1 MDQSS
6 SVSPADAAKLFIPK
20 TKKASVLYRFFKRL
34 WDIVLSLA
42 ALIALS
48 PLVLL
53 LSLINAIVCKGNPFY
68 ADKRVGR
75 NGKTI
80 SLFKFQSMYP
90 DAEEHPEK
98 YLTSAQLEE
107 WKSER
112 KVEND
117 PRVLPF
123 GRFLRKTSMDEIP
136 QFVNILV
143 GTLSLVGPRAITDVE
158 LARYYS
164 DEQKKILL
172 SCRPGLTGYWQV
184 KARNEASYE
193 SGKRTIME
201 MTYFEKRGFFY
212 DFYLVLAT
220 LPAMIKH
227 KGL

>member
-1 MDQSS
+1 
-6 SVSPADAAKLFIPK
+6 
-20 TKKASVLYRFFKRL
+20 
-34 WDIVLSLA
+34 
-42 ALIALS
+42 
-48 PLVLL
+48 
-53 LSLINAIVCKGNPFY
+53 
-68 ADKRVGR
+68 
-75 NGKTI
+75 
-80 SLFKFQSMYP
+80 MYP

-98 YLTSAQLEE
+98 YLTAAQLEE

-193 SGKRTIME
+193 SGKRTVME